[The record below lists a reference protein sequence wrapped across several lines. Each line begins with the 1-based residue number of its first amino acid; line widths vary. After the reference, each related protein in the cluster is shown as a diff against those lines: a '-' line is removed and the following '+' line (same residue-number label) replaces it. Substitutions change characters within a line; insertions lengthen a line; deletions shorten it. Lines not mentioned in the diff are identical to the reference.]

1 MVMGKQET
9 TDILADIMAQLE
21 TTRKT
26 VREALK
32 GIQYGHSRGSDEAFL
47 DVFRQKAADPNWVL
61 MLALDDGENGR
72 DWLNRWRKLTGID
85 VLSTLIEQMAMEE
98 AMQLRPPGE
107 AALVMAKSVATE
119 KEKAR

>member
-47 DVFRQKAADPNWVL
+47 YVFRQKAADPNWVL

-85 VLSTLIEQMAMEE
+85 VLGTLIEQMAMEE